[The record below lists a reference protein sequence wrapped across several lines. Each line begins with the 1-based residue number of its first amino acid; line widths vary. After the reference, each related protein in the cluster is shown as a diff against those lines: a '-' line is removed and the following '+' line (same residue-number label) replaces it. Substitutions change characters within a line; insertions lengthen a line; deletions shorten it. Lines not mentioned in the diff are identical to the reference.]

1 MPMPAPKKAMRSR
14 AAMALPGSSAPGG
27 AADYGG
33 ASTGARMDLLE
44 SASEPEPEP
53 EPALVPSGAWEDYD
67 RLLLAP
73 PEDAWARG
81 RLIMVADPAVRSAAE
96 RAILDIER
104 ASVPGHVDPR
114 ESRGMFDHRYEAEG
128 ACDVPSDGR
137 VHRVPISVAEC
148 ASRLH
153 YTTVPIEAAE
163 VYREAVLANPFS
175 GPLLAGP
182 VDVYLDGTLLTTT
195 RTAPID
201 RGGELRVGMGVDD
214 RLTVARNVRV
224 TEESVGLIGGSRGV
238 THTVAIELSASVRD
252 PVKVTVLERVPVSDD
267 KAIKIEVVS
276 ERPSSV
282 TYDQSERG
290 AAVRGA
296 RRYELTLEPGK
307 KERVELVYRLIFA
320 NKLDVVGGSRR
331 G

>member
-1 MPMPAPKKAMRSR
+1 
-14 AAMALPGSSAPGG
+14 
-27 AADYGG
+27 
-33 ASTGARMDLLE
+33 
-44 SASEPEPEP
+44 
-53 EPALVPSGAWEDYD
+53 
-67 RLLLAP
+67 
-73 PEDAWARG
+73 
-81 RLIMVADPAVRSAAE
+81 
-96 RAILDIER
+96 
-104 ASVPGHVDPR
+104 
-114 ESRGMFDHRYEAEG
+114 MFDHRYEAEG

-137 VHRVPISVAEC
+137 VHRVPISVAAC

-153 YTTVPIEAAE
+153 YTTVPVEAAE

-224 TEESVGLIGGSRGV
+224 TEESVGLIGGSRAV

-267 KAIKIEVVS
+267 KAIKIEVAS
-276 ERPSSV
+276 ERPATV
-282 TYDQSERG
+282 AYDQSERG

-296 RRYELTLEPGK
+296 RRYEITLEPGK
-307 KERVELVYRLIFA
+307 KERIELVYRLVFA
-320 NKLDVVGGSRR
+320 NKLDVIGGSRR